1 MTKQSPDG
9 RTEDLLFV
17 FSFRYKLVSPETV
30 VTRNLAFRLPLWK
43 MKCLN
48 GVINWF
54 QLVSMEISTIVLRGL
69 SISLQRVCIGI
80 CTPDNGTE
88 RWVFGEVSHEGSF
101 LHFGPILHVMT
112 QNPCLLEDTATRYP
126 SLGTESSVHQPPPP
140 PDTKPTS
147 TFILDV
153 PASRVGRMHSV
164 WNLSSLCSLL

>member
-1 MTKQSPDG
+1 
-9 RTEDLLFV
+9 
-17 FSFRYKLVSPETV
+17 
-30 VTRNLAFRLPLWK
+30 
-43 MKCLN
+43 
-48 GVINWF
+48 
-54 QLVSMEISTIVLRGL
+54 MEISTIVLRGL

-147 TFILDV
+147 TFILDA